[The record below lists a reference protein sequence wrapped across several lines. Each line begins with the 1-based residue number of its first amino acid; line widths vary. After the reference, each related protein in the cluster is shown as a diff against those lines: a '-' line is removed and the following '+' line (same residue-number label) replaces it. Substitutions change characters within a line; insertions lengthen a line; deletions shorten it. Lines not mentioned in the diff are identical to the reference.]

1 MAMDD
6 DKDEDEAKAAE
17 REARVAREARAECY
31 LQEDLND
38 QRGWYSRNAS
48 RFKARAQQLSL
59 AVLAAGAL
67 TTFVQAFGT
76 LPWVPVV
83 TAFLGGLVVLAE
95 GWQRIA
101 RYNEDWA
108 AYRLAS
114 ERMKRE
120 HRLYVNGAGEYRDL
134 ADEQEV
140 FLRFI
145 ENVEAII
152 AEEQQIFWR
161 HRGGEP
167 PSGRTPPRETAPAE
181 DGERP

>member
-1 MAMDD
+1 MDD
-6 DKDEDEAKAAE
+6 DKDEDGAKVAE
-17 REARVAREARAECY
+17 REARAARAERY
-31 LQEDLND
+31 LQDDLKD
-38 QRGWYSRNAS
+38 QRGWYGQRAS

-101 RYNEDWA
+101 RYNEGWA

-114 ERMKRE
+114 ERIKRE
-120 HRLYVNGAGEYRDL
+120 HRLYVNGAGENRGL
-134 ADEQEV
+134 ADEQEA
-140 FLRFI
+140 FLRVV

-152 AEEQQIFWR
+152 AEEQQIFWQ

-167 PSGRTPPRETAPAE
+167 PSGRTPPRETTPTE
-181 DGERP
+181 GGERP

>member
-6 DKDEDEAKAAE
+6 GKDEDGAKIAE
-17 REARVAREARAECY
+17 REAREARAEHY
-31 LQEDLND
+31 LQEDLKD

-101 RYNEDWA
+101 RYGEGWA

-120 HRLYVNGAGEYRDL
+120 HRLYVNGAGEYRGL
-134 ADEQEV
+134 ADEQEA
-140 FLRFI
+140 FLRFV

-167 PSGRTPPRETAPAE
+167 PSDRTPPREPALAE
-181 DGERP
+181 DGERR

>member
-1 MAMDD
+1 MARDD
-6 DKDEDEAKAAE
+6 DKDEDGAK
-17 REARVAREARAECY
+17 VAGREARAEQAERY
-31 LQEDLND
+31 LQEDLKD
-38 QRGWYSRNAS
+38 QRGWYGQRAS
-48 RFKARAQQLSL
+48 RFKDRAQQLSL
-59 AVLAAGAL
+59 AVLVAGAL

-95 GWQRIA
+95 SWQRIA
-101 RYNEDWA
+101 RYNEGWA

-120 HRLYVNGAGEYRDL
+120 HRLYVNGAGEYRGL
-134 ADEQEV
+134 ADEQEA
-140 FLRFI
+140 FLRFV

-167 PSGRTPPRETAPAE
+167 PSDRTPPREPALAE
-181 DGERP
+181 DGERR